1 MGSAVGHQAL
11 LALLLWIPFLMGSA
25 GDGAKDGQ
33 EGFRGHAAT
42 SDDLLLRL
50 GRSVW
55 DTLENWVGP
64 QPLRMVAESLS
75 AVLWIISSGIS
86 AALTTLCGI
95 LGDLLAAFSINGH
108 RLVRAAALAPGEV
121 QRVLLWAV
129 AALVGSWVLSQL
141 RGLLLP
147 LLRGVKVFLFL
158 GAFLHVATSQ
168 ESPTVQAGML
178 LGLWVLYALLGS
190 LVASPDPSSRLDAA
204 VRSLEWKV
212 EELRRRQKFGGP
224 RNRED

>member
-1 MGSAVGHQAL
+1 
-11 LALLLWIPFLMGSA
+11 
-25 GDGAKDGQ
+25 
-33 EGFRGHAAT
+33 T
-42 SDDLLLRL
+42 SDDLLRRL
-50 GRSVW
+50 GRSTW

-64 QPLRMVAESLS
+64 QPLRMVAESFS
-75 AVLWIISSGIS
+75 ATLWVVSSGIS
-86 AALTTLCGI
+86 VALTTLCGI
-95 LGDLLAAFSINGH
+95 LGDLLAAAGINGKWDSPHGTPPAPIPSARAAADSQISFPGH

-129 AALVGSWVLSQL
+129 AALVGSWLLSQL

-147 LLRGVKVFLFL
+147 LLRGLKVFLFL

-178 LGLWVLYALLGS
+178 LGLWVLYTLLGR
-190 LVASPDPSSRLDAA
+190 LVASPDSSSRLDAA

-212 EELRRRQKFGGP
+212 EELRRRQK
-224 RNRED
+224 